1 MEPIVNKIHKS
12 LIKKQKTVAVAES
25 CTGGLLSYLL
35 TKLAGS
41 SKYYML
47 GVVTY
52 SNEAKENILK
62 VPRALI
68 QRNGAV
74 SKAVAEM
81 MAERIKRLAKTDYAI
96 GITGIAG
103 PGAGTKE
110 KPKGTVYIAV
120 ISPGKKISEKFN
132 FKGSRKLVQKQ
143 AAFAAL
149 ELLQTTLK

>member
-1 MEPIVNKIHKS
+1 MERIVIKIHKS
-12 LIKKQKTVAVAES
+12 LVKKQKTLAVAES
-25 CTGGLLSYLL
+25 CTGGLLSFLL
-35 TKLAGS
+35 TELAGS

-52 SNEAKENILK
+52 SNKAKENILK
-62 VPRALI
+62 IPPALI

-81 MAERIKRLAKTDYAI
+81 MADSIKRLGKTDYAI

-103 PGAGTKE
+103 PGGGTKE

-120 ISPGKKISEKFN
+120 TSRRKKISEKFS
-132 FKGSRKLVQKQ
+132 FKGTRKLVQKQ
-143 AAFAAL
+143 AALKAL
-149 ELLQTTLK
+149 ELLQATLT

>member
-1 MEPIVNKIHKS
+1 MEHIVIKIHKS

-25 CTGGLLSYLL
+25 CTGGLLSCLL
-35 TKLAGS
+35 TELAGS

-52 SNEAKENILK
+52 SNKAKENILK
-62 VPRALI
+62 IPPALI

-81 MAERIKRLAKTDYAI
+81 MASKIRRLGKTDYGV

-103 PGAGTKE
+103 PGGGSAK

-120 ISPGKKISEKFN
+120 INPGKKISKKFC
-132 FKGSRKLVQKQ
+132 FKGSRKLIQKQ
-143 AAFAAL
+143 AALAAL
-149 ELLQTTLK
+149 ELLQAMLK